1 MTLTELLKHDYEI
14 INDAWQFLKQYA
26 GDTDPEWE
34 TRMDDD
40 FLQLYRK
47 YNGPEN
53 DFAHKILDA
62 VLGEVLATHDNGGT
76 DQ

>member
-1 MTLTELLKHDYEI
+1 MDELLKHDHEI
-14 INDAWQFLKQYA
+14 INAAWQFLKRYA
-26 GDTDPEWE
+26 GATDPDWQQS
-34 TRMDDD
+34 MDDD
-40 FLQLYRK
+40 FIALYRK

-62 VLGEVLATHDNGGT
+62 VLGEVLAQHEDYGRT